1 MTPGCAA
8 STSSSRTGISV
19 DGGHPADH
27 YFVKRSDNTHFAS
40 AMRKL
45 NRLRARGPEIA
56 EDFQD
61 YFQRRFGTN
70 PFRNL
75 DTG

>member
-1 MTPGCAA
+1 
-8 STSSSRTGISV
+8 
-19 DGGHPADH
+19 
-27 YFVKRSDNTHFAS
+27 
-40 AMRKL
+40 MRKL